1 MKLRV
6 TTADAQGTTVRVCDL
21 DEARTWDY
29 ADPARIIAVGGIQVT
44 SWEELR
50 EIASGPAYRDKGE
63 VEVYQMPPLV
73 GG

>member
-1 MKLRV
+1 MRLRV
-6 TTADAQGTTVRVCDL
+6 TIADAQGTSVRVCDL

-44 SWEELR
+44 SWDELR
-50 EIASGPAYRDKGE
+50 EIASGPAYRDRGE